1 MTRAVVVAGILAVVA
16 DAPLQCSRTPDP
28 SLRRE
33 DSAGDAL
40 WDLAQEFKAK
50 GNTDAARETLQ
61 KLVDKYPSNRH
72 APAAREE
79 LGASGADA
87 GK

>member
-1 MTRAVVVAGILAVVA
+1 MRAALVAVVLASLA

-50 GNTDAARETLQ
+50 GNATAARETLQ

-72 APAAREE
+72 APAAREQ
-79 LGASGADA
+79 LAADGGSGDP
-87 GK
+87 